1 MTLTGLSDNVGS
13 CQALLSA
20 LLYALK
26 EERHFALLD
35 GVAFPNRRLAR
46 NPFRSGHSVRPMHLF
61 GRTRD
66 HDYYFELP
74 RKRGERAAQSIT
86 RCWTAHHG
94 LFRAGPRANRIF
106 SLARNPIPYATSNTE
121 QSPGAAR
128 SRPWRSADRSRHCHG
143 INYTHPPVAGGSMSA
158 IEDVTP
164 TIGLINQL
172 AASAA
177 AADSSRRQI
186 DNPGAPSANAPRVA
200 GSGVWLLKAAVG
212 SGSSGPL
219 VAPATIDLPGMVS

>member
-94 LFRAGPRANRIF
+94 LVRTGPRANRTF
-106 SLARNPIPYATSNTE
+106 HSLVIPSLTPHPVQSN
-121 QSPGAAR
+121 
-128 SRPWRSADRSRHCHG
+128 
-143 INYTHPPVAGGSMSA
+143 
-158 IEDVTP
+158 
-164 TIGLINQL
+164 
-172 AASAA
+172 
-177 AADSSRRQI
+177 RQ
-186 DNPGAPSANAPRVA
+186 APRDRDLGDRPTGADIVME
-200 GSGVWLLKAAVG
+200 SITLTPRSQGVNECYRRCYANNRLDKSVG
-212 SGSSGPL
+212 CECSCS
-219 VAPATIDLPGMVS
+219 